1 MKLLEKLCI
10 TPGVP
15 GREDRVAK
23 LIQSEAKGLFDKFTI
38 DAMGTL
44 IAYRKARPAKA
55 AKGKSKKKS
64 TGTPKKIMLSCHM
77 DQIGFLVRHIDEKG
91 FLRLNA
97 VGGFD
102 TRNLFARLVTVCT
115 KDGDLPGVMN
125 PGGKPVHIASP
136 EDRKKVPEVEE
147 LIVDMGMPG
156 DEVKKKVQIGDMVVI
171 KAPFTEVGNVIVSQ
185 CLDNRIACWL
195 GIRAIEK
202 LKHHNCDI
210 YVAFTVQE
218 EVGCR
223 GAGPAAAQIKP
234 DIAITLD
241 TTLCCDTPGVPG
253 DMAITNQGEGAGL
266 MVMDSGSITDLK
278 LLEEFEAIGKKN
290 KIKTQ
295 RTILPRGGTD
305 SLAIQRKGEGYRVM
319 TLVCGTRYIHTVTE
333 TIHKDDLFA
342 CRDLLAAY
350 LTQA

>member
-1 MKLLEKLCI
+1 MKLLEKLCV
-10 TPGVP
+10 TPGVS
-15 GREDRVAK
+15 GREDRIAK
-23 LIQSEAKGLFDKFTI
+23 LIQDESKGLFDKVYT
-38 DAMGTL
+38 DAMGSL
-44 IAYRKARPAKA
+44 IAYRKARPAKT
-55 AKGKSKKKS
+55 AKKSKKPTKV
-64 TGTPKKIMLSCHM
+64 MLSCHM
-77 DQIGFLVRHIDEKG
+77 DQIGFMVRHIDDAG
-91 FLRLNA
+91 FLRVNA

-115 KDGDLPGVMN
+115 SGGGDLPGVMN

-136 EDRKKVPEVEE
+136 EDRKKVPEIEE
-147 LIVDMGMPG
+147 LTIDLGLPA
-156 DEVKKKVQIGDMVVI
+156 DEVKKKVLIGDMVVI
-171 KAPFTEVGNVIVSQ
+171 KAPFTEVGNSIVSQ

-195 GIRAIEK
+195 AIRSIEK
-202 LKHHNCDI
+202 LKNHDCDI

-234 DIAITLD
+234 DVAITID
-241 TTLCCDTPGVPG
+241 TTLCCDTPGVPA
-253 DMAITNQGEGAGL
+253 DMAITKQGEGAGL
-266 MVMDSGSITDLK
+266 MVMDSGSITDVK
-278 LLEEFEAIGKKN
+278 LLNEFESLAKKK
-290 KIKTQ
+290 KIKAQ

-350 LTQA
+350 LAQA